1 MANLKPT
8 YDELIHENLALKLKL
23 AQFGLTTKLYE
34 ELRLKNAELEEMN
47 EELKQTAYQLKENK
61 EKLERTE
68 NLYHLLANNITDV
81 IWIMDLAGNF
91 TYVSPSAVCIFGYSV
106 KDLSSLK
113 VKDVLTED
121 SYNNHMKSLSER
133 LEREKRGEITSF
145 STFVLQNIKK
155 NGQIIWVEVIVS
167 PLRDENNRIYSLLGV
182 TRDITGR
189 ILVEDKLN
197 KLSVAVEQSPTSI
210 VITGLDG
217 SIEYVNATFSKLT
230 GYSIEEA
237 LGKDPKILQ
246 SGQTPR
252 SVYDSLWKTI
262 MAGKIWQGEFVNQKK
277 NGELYWENATIAP
290 IKDNQGQITNFV
302 AIKENITSKKSS
314 EQDFLKSQERY
325 KLLSDISLEG
335 IIIYENGKISDI
347 NQSLTKVTGFSRKE
361 LIGLEQ
367 VNKLFT
373 PESIKIISEK
383 LNTEYSLPFEI
394 EGIKKNGDIYPAE
407 MEIRQLKYK
416 GRDLRISALRDI
428 SYRKRVDDVLRSSL
442 KLTELLEDNTE
453 QQIIDWGLEEA
464 VRLSDSQ
471 IGFFHYVNDDQE
483 TITLQTWSK
492 NTLKNCK
499 VPEITLHYPISEAGT
514 WVECFHT
521 RKPVVHNDYESLR
534 HKHGLPEGHFPLYRY
549 ISLPVI
555 EGDKV
560 KIIFGVGNKD
570 VNYSQF
576 DVDVL
581 SLFAKTVWIVLQR
594 KRTELKLREA
604 NDTKA
609 KFLSIISHDLRSP
622 ISSIGSL
629 TEMIIDNEEMLSNSE
644 IIELIKVI
652 NQTSKT
658 SYEQLENMLTW
669 SRAQTSNLE
678 FKPEIIDIKPFL
690 IKFASEN
697 EYLCLKKNIELKVN
711 IESEISVFADKNMLV
726 SIIMNLLNNAIK
738 FTPENGKVTI
748 NLKSTDNNFATIS
761 IIDNGVGIDSK
772 RIKHLFSLQKSSSTF
787 GTNNEKGSG
796 LGLLLSKEF
805 IEKNGGIIN
814 VESELGNGSVFSFT
828 LPIAKQ

>member
-1 MANLKPT
+1 
-8 YDELIHENLALKLKL
+8 
-23 AQFGLTTKLYE
+23 
-34 ELRLKNAELEEMN
+34 
-47 EELKQTAYQLKENK
+47 
-61 EKLERTE
+61 
-68 NLYHLLANNITDV
+68 
-81 IWIMDLAGNF
+81 
-91 TYVSPSAVCIFGYSV
+91 
-106 KDLSSLK
+106 
-113 VKDVLTED
+113 
-121 SYNNHMKSLSER
+121 
-133 LEREKRGEITSF
+133 
-145 STFVLQNIKK
+145 
-155 NGQIIWVEVIVS
+155 
-167 PLRDENNRIYSLLGV
+167 LG
-182 TRDITGR
+182 
-189 ILVEDKLN
+189 
-197 KLSVAVEQSPTSI
+197 
-210 VITGLDG
+210 
-217 SIEYVNATFSKLT
+217 
-230 GYSIEEA
+230 
-237 LGKDPKILQ
+237 
-246 SGQTPR
+246 
-252 SVYDSLWKTI
+252 
-262 MAGKIWQGEFVNQKK
+262 
-277 NGELYWENATIAP
+277 
-290 IKDNQGQITNFV
+290 
-302 AIKENITSKKSS
+302 
-314 EQDFLKSQERY
+314 
-325 KLLSDISLEG
+325 
-335 IIIYENGKISDI
+335 
-347 NQSLTKVTGFSRKE
+347 
-361 LIGLEQ
+361 
-367 VNKLFT
+367 
-373 PESIKIISEK
+373 
-383 LNTEYSLPFEI
+383 
-394 EGIKKNGDIYPAE
+394 
-407 MEIRQLKYK
+407 
-416 GRDLRISALRDI
+416 
-428 SYRKRVDDVLRSSL
+428 
-442 KLTELLEDNTE
+442 
-453 QQIIDWGLEEA
+453 
-464 VRLSDSQ
+464 
-471 IGFFHYVNDDQE
+471 
-483 TITLQTWSK
+483 
-492 NTLKNCK
+492 
-499 VPEITLHYPISEAGT
+499 
-514 WVECFHT
+514 
-521 RKPVVHNDYESLR
+521 
-534 HKHGLPEGHFPLYRY
+534 
-549 ISLPVI
+549 
-555 EGDKV
+555 
-560 KIIFGVGNKD
+560 
-570 VNYSQF
+570 YSQF